1 MTWLPESVQGL
12 LRSALVAELTV
23 TRSDGRLMTY
33 PLIPLFE
40 GDRIYMTSSVL
51 FSKKLEHIR
60 GEARVSVSLSDP
72 IGMGGVTARALIQGD
87 ARVIDDEVHEGWL
100 SVMPMWRK
108 KEPVIDWFL
117 TQRVALPLFFERA
130 VIEITPERCLLWP
143 DGDTS
148 RAPSVTTAAAEVAA

>member
-1 MTWLPESVQGL
+1 MTWLPGPVQDL

-51 FSKKLEHIR
+51 FSRKLDHIR
-60 GEARVSVSLSDP
+60 NDARVSVSLSDP
-72 IGMGGVTARALIQGD
+72 IAMAGQTARALIQGD
-87 ARVIDDEVHEGWL
+87 ARVIDDDVHEGWL
-100 SVMPMWRK
+100 NVMPMWRK

-130 VIEITPERCLLWP
+130 VIEITPKRALYWSE
-143 DGDTS
+143 GDTS
-148 RAPSVTTAAAEVAA
+148 VAPETALAPAAA

>member
-1 MTWLPESVQGL
+1 MTWLPEPVQGL

-23 TRSDGRLMTY
+23 TRADGRLMTY

-51 FSKKLEHIR
+51 FSKKLQHIR
-60 GEARVSVSLSDP
+60 GDSKVSVALSDP
-72 IGMGGVTARALIQGD
+72 IAMGGAKARALIQGD
-87 ARVIDDEVHEGWL
+87 ARVIDDDVHEGWL
-100 SVMPMWRK
+100 NVMPMWRK

-130 VIEITPERCLLWP
+130 VIEITPKRALYWSE
-143 DGDTS
+143 GDTTV
-148 RAPSVTTAAAEVAA
+148 APETAVAPVSA